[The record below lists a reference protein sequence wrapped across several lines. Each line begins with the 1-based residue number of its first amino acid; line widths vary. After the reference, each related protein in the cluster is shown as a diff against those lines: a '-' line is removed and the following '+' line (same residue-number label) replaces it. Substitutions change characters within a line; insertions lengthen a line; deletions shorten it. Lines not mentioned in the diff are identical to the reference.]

1 MSEDNDDGRKCVR
14 RLFELLCNDPRAR
27 AAQARA
33 LRSVSDG
40 PTVFVI
46 ASSGGLYLRHH
57 IAAGHPARDT
67 AAAAVRVLEDY
78 LREPFMH
85 TVEEHG
91 YAVAFECLQAVVVCF
106 RRCPELNGLNLD
118 VQDLSASSYH

>member
-14 RLFELLCNDPRAR
+14 GLFEVLCNDPKAR
-27 AAQARA
+27 AAQARD
-33 LRSVSDG
+33 LRPVSER
-40 PTVFVI
+40 PTVFII
-46 ASSGGLYLRHH
+46 ASSGALQVRHSV
-57 IAAGHPARDT
+57 AVGHPFRDT

-85 TVEEHG
+85 TVDEHG